1 MSTTDGFAQLK
12 DANIR
17 WGALGISAAS
27 VFVSPSITK
36 PSRLRVSGGFQAE
49 RGGDKLVGQSI
60 SFDVDKQVLDGEA
73 VSIRHDVFRIDT
85 ASFTRGP
92 LGMSLSDVVIVD
104 NVPEQKR
111 SYILFLLNGKKHP
124 LQRLLYQ
131 NFIGDLKPYDCVK
144 YKCKRTFVCYNI
156 HHLEKKAR
164 KLNTD
169 RKAWIP
175 YCITIEFSS
184 SSKFIVEF

>member
-1 MSTTDGFAQLK
+1 MHEYEEV
-12 DANIR
+12 
-17 WGALGISAAS
+17 ISKMVQS
-27 VFVSPSITK
+27 QINVRDKSKMLTEPDFKRINQILSGSIFSPTNCCVSK
-36 PSRLRVSGGFQAE
+36 KMF
-49 RGGDKLVGQSI
+49 
-60 SFDVDKQVLDGEA
+60 
-73 VSIRHDVFRIDT
+73 
-85 ASFTRGP
+85 
-92 LGMSLSDVVIVD
+92 